1 MVNIQNLR
9 SGKGGG
15 GAISDTAPKKRLDSE
30 VVENAH
36 AYKGFDKQRLKKV

>member
-9 SGKGGG
+9 SGKGG

-30 VVENAH
+30 IVENAH